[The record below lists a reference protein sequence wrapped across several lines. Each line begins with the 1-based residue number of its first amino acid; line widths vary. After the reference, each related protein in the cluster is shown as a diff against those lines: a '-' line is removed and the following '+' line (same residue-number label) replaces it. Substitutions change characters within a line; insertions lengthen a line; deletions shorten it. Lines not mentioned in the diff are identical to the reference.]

1 MFVEVLQRSN
11 KQDLSCARN
20 DLTAISVCLENMG
33 EQWAIKLAMKGEKMH
48 EICWLASKATV
59 NNYRESGIND
69 IHLRWN
75 TMVSRR
81 GGISARFSRD
91 DP

>member
-1 MFVEVLQRSN
+1 MFVEVLQRSS
-11 KQDLSCARN
+11 KQDLSCAR
-20 DLTAISVCLENMG
+20 LTAISVCLENMG

-81 GGISARFSRD
+81 GISARFSFQD